1 MHDPCSTLTH
11 TEARPLANSEALRAA
26 LRAAENAII
35 DAAKLI
41 DPTASGDR
49 QAAEDLEATGFVVRK
64 LQKVLEAGDWPER
77 TASIYPVPGER
88 ISDGR

>member
-1 MHDPCSTLTH
+1 MAD
-11 TEARPLANSEALRAA
+11 SEALRAA
-26 LRAAENAII
+26 LRVAEDAII

-64 LQKVLEAGDWPER
+64 LQRVLEAGELGR
-77 TASIYPVPGER
+77 AKSGTEAVRESTAA
-88 ISDGR
+88 